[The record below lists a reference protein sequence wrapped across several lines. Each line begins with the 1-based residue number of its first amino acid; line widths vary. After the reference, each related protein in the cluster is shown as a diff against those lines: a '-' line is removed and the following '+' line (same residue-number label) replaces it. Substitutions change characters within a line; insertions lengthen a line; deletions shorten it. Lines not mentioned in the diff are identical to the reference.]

1 MSDATFRF
9 YAALMQ
15 RDVAIHG
22 SGGGGKSRRKKAKR
36 SGSNRE
42 DGEITGI
49 KERHVTTVR
58 VTGLTDGE
66 RRFYAAHTC
75 EQKRELA
82 RRLLAS
88 MKAKEPLPA
97 LPAVR
102 EKLRNWKSDSMAIYD
117 LTPEEKGKLAICQAL
132 TAHLAQ
138 VARQEATGDMARIL
152 NDELVKSAAPR
163 WGRRAA

>member
-1 MSDATFRF
+1 MPDATFRY

-15 RDVAIHG
+15 RDVPIHG
-22 SGGGGKSRRKKAKR
+22 SGGGGKNRRKPQKR
-36 SGSNRE
+36 GANRE
-42 DGEITGI
+42 GGEITGI
-49 KERHVTTVR
+49 KERHVTIVR

-75 EQKRELA
+75 EQKREIA
-82 RRLLAS
+82 RQLLAS
-88 MKAKEPLPA
+88 MKAKEPLPL

-102 EKLRNWKSDSMAIYD
+102 EKMRNWKSDSMAIYD

-138 VARQEATGDMARIL
+138 VARQEATGEIASIL
-152 NDELVKSAAPR
+152 NNELVKSAAPR